1 MIGLGGLRFWL
12 ESGGITAWIIVFAL
26 VVLLVTGYERLNF
39 LFFKYS
45 FQANDALESIRQA
58 VLAREY
64 TRAIQ
69 ICNTHPGAPD
79 LIVAKAGLLA
89 MEHGREAM
97 KSAIG
102 GAVLEVSRACEKR
115 VPIIALVSGVS
126 TLLGLLGTISGLIK
140 TFAALAVADA
150 SAKAMM
156 LGNGISEAM
165 YSTAAGLG
173 LGILAMVVY
182 TLCTSKGEE
191 IIGQAQGSGY
201 KMVTWVEESERAAN
215 A

>member
-1 MIGLGGLRFWL
+1 MLSLGAVRFWL
-12 ESGGITAWIIVFAL
+12 EAGGATAWIIIFAF
-26 VVLLVTGYERLNF
+26 VVLLVTGFERLTF

-45 FQANDALESIRQA
+45 FDANEALEQIRQA
-58 VLAREY
+58 VLARDY

-69 ICNTHPGAPD
+69 ICNAQPNAPD
-79 LIVAKAGLLA
+79 LVVIKAGLLA

-97 KSAIG
+97 KSSLG

-115 VPIIALVSGVS
+115 VPIIALISGVS

-150 SAKAMM
+150 SQKAMM

-173 LGILAMVVY
+173 LGIVAMVVY
-182 TLCTSKGEE
+182 TLCTSKGED
-191 IIGQAQGSGY
+191 IVGQAQGSGY
-201 KMVTWVEESERAAN
+201 KLVTWVEESERSAN